1 MAEPVSIKALQDD
14 ALDKAFNKSAG
25 VLLSQVKAI
34 TNAPNSQIQRSLR
47 DLDLEA
53 KRLDNEKERMKPTN
67 AQLEKTLRDN
77 EAAFV
82 AAQTMILANDDGIQ
96 LSGQSLAVS
105 AVTAKVFSAIAG
117 QMIANKVD
125 PMSPAGLKVFKD
137 TIART
142 GISWATPDATTFARD
157 FVNSSEWIAKMEGW
171 GSGYA
176 EITRSAMIDGISK
189 GWGPKKAAAEMRRY
203 AQNLPVSAAENLTR
217 TLQLTSFREASAA
230 MEVANSQYIE
240 GAIRI
245 ATIDSRTCLSCIS
258 LHGTELKLGETV
270 SDHYRGRCSSWYRTV
285 GGPRFP
291 EMMQADS
298 TPGNRNF
305 VPYQSGEDWFNSLS
319 PERQAQQASFL
330 KSPAKLRAFKNG
342 EPLSSFVGDHSD
354 SVFGNQKIELSLI
367 KAIGND
373 AKKFYTTKGE
383 Q

>member
-1 MAEPVSIKALQDD
+1 MPISIKALQDD
-14 ALDKAFNKSAG
+14 ALEAAFNKSAG

-47 DLDLEA
+47 ELDLEA
-53 KRLDNEKERMKPTN
+53 KRLADAKERMKPTN

-96 LSGQSLAVS
+96 MSGQALAVN
-105 AVTAKVFSAIAG
+105 AVTAKVFSAITN

-137 TIART
+137 TIERT
-142 GISWATPDATTFARD
+142 GISWATPDADTFARD

-171 GSGYA
+171 GPGYSDL
-176 EITRSAMIDGISK
+176 TRDAMIDGISK
-189 GWGPKKAAAEMRRY
+189 GWGPKKTAAEMRRY

-230 MEVANSQYIE
+230 METANSEFVE
-240 GAIRI
+240 GKIRI
-245 ATIDSRTCLSCIS
+245 SALKQTTCLGCIS
-258 LHGTELKLGETV
+258 LHGTEMKLGERV
-270 SDHYRGRCSSWYRTV
+270 DDHYRGFCSEWYRVV

-291 EMMQADS
+291 DQMQADS
-298 TPGNRNF
+298 TPGNRKF
-305 VPYQSGEDWFNSLS
+305 TKYQNGEDWFNSLS

-330 KSPAKLRAFKNG
+330 KSPAKLRAFRDG
-342 EPLSSFVGDHSD
+342 VPLSEFVGDHTD
-354 SVFGNQKIELSLI
+354 SVFGHQYVEKSLVG
-367 KAIGND
+367 AIGDD

>member
-1 MAEPVSIKALQDD
+1 MPPISIKALQDE
-14 ALDKAFNKSAG
+14 ALDAAYLKAAG
-25 VLLSQVKAI
+25 PLLDQVRAI
-34 TNAPNSQIQRSLR
+34 TNAPNSQMQRSLR

-189 GWGPKKAAAEMRRY
+189 GWGPK
-203 AQNLPVSAAENLTR
+203 
-217 TLQLTSFREASAA
+217 
-230 MEVANSQYIE
+230 
-240 GAIRI
+240 
-245 ATIDSRTCLSCIS
+245 
-258 LHGTELKLGETV
+258 
-270 SDHYRGRCSSWYRTV
+270 
-285 GGPRFP
+285 
-291 EMMQADS
+291 
-298 TPGNRNF
+298 
-305 VPYQSGEDWFNSLS
+305 
-319 PERQAQQASFL
+319 
-330 KSPAKLRAFKNG
+330 
-342 EPLSSFVGDHSD
+342 
-354 SVFGNQKIELSLI
+354 
-367 KAIGND
+367 
-373 AKKFYTTKGE
+373 
-383 Q
+383 